1 MRNRDYNLDLI
12 RVFALYT
19 VVSVHFFLNS
29 GFYSQDMIGFKMFIK
44 CIIRSFFIICVPLF
58 LLLTGY
64 LMKDKVLSKKYYKGI
79 SNTLIVY
86 IVSSVVCVIFKI
98 LYNQSSINLVD
109 SILSI
114 LDFTGANYSWYIEMY
129 IGLFLII
136 PFLNLI
142 YKNLANKKQRQIL
155 ILILTLLFLT
165 SFHGITNI
173 YVFDSSSWLMQP
185 SSIQSYQKL
194 VPTFWI
200 QIYPITYYFIG
211 SYLSD
216 YGVRLN
222 NKKCG
227 IILIFSMLVT
237 GTISYYWAT
246 PYKFVWGPWCS
257 YSSILVVIMSVCV
270 FTLIKRI
277 PFKDKVSTNVK
288 RMIKRV
294 SDVTLG
300 AYLVSYIFDTIFY
313 NFLNN
318 LLGDTYIAFKYYFII
333 VPVVFVSSI
342 LLSMVLDL
350 LIKFFNKCYT
360 GIKNV

>member
-12 RVFALYT
+12 RIFALYT

-29 GFYSQDMIGFKMFIK
+29 GFYSQDIIGYKMFIK

-79 SNTLIVY
+79 SNTLFVY
-86 IVSSVVCVIFKI
+86 IVSSVACIIFKI
-98 LYNQSSINLVD
+98 LYNQTPINLVD
-109 SILSI
+109 FSLSI

-142 YKNLANKKQRQIL
+142 YKNLTDEKQRQ

-173 YVFDSSSWLMQP
+173 YVFDNASWVMQP

-194 VPTFWI
+194 VPAFWT

-216 YGVRLN
+216 YGFRLN

-227 IILIFSMLVT
+227 IILILSMLVT

-257 YSSILVVIMSVCV
+257 YSSILVVIMSV
-270 FTLIKRI
+270 
-277 PFKDKVSTNVK
+277 
-288 RMIKRV
+288 
-294 SDVTLG
+294 
-300 AYLVSYIFDTIFY
+300 
-313 NFLNN
+313 
-318 LLGDTYIAFKYYFII
+318 
-333 VPVVFVSSI
+333 
-342 LLSMVLDL
+342 
-350 LIKFFNKCYT
+350 
-360 GIKNV
+360 

>member
-1 MRNRDYNLDLI
+1 
-12 RVFALYT
+12 
-19 VVSVHFFLNS
+19 
-29 GFYSQDMIGFKMFIK
+29 
-44 CIIRSFFIICVPLF
+44 
-58 LLLTGY
+58 
-64 LMKDKVLSKKYYKGI
+64 
-79 SNTLIVY
+79 
-86 IVSSVVCVIFKI
+86 
-98 LYNQSSINLVD
+98 
-109 SILSI
+109 
-114 LDFTGANYSWYIEMY
+114 
-129 IGLFLII
+129 
-136 PFLNLI
+136 
-142 YKNLANKKQRQIL
+142 
-155 ILILTLLFLT
+155 
-165 SFHGITNI
+165 
-173 YVFDSSSWLMQP
+173 MQP

-194 VPTFWI
+194 VPAFWT

-216 YGVRLN
+216 YGFRLN

-227 IILIFSMLVT
+227 IILILSMLVT

-313 NFLNN
+313 NFFNN
-318 LLGDTYIAFKYYFII
+318 KLGDTYIAFKYYFII

-342 LLSMVLDL
+342 LLSMFLDL
-350 LIKFFNKCYT
+350 LIKFFNKYYT
-360 GIKNV
+360 GIKNE